1 LGSENLSFSSFP
13 FVGFSCPAVW
23 QTRAHSNAFQRTLA
37 NRLELFVQGCHTASV
52 KKIFLDE
59 APSRLTEIFDDAQ
72 SGSPVL
78 LVRGGEVAKL
88 ERLEPREFGGSIE
101 TLEKMLLEAVRGR
114 HADWTAAD
122 LEDIAKRVRKHRRE

>member
-1 LGSENLSFSSFP
+1 M
-13 FVGFSCPAVW
+13 
-23 QTRAHSNAFQRTLA
+23 
-37 NRLELFVQGCHTASV
+37 

-59 APSRLTEIFDDAQ
+59 ASPRLTEIFDDAQ

-101 TLEKMLLEAVRGR
+101 TLEKMLLEAVRGP

-122 LEDIAKRVRKHRRE
+122 LEDIAKRVREHRRGRVCAFGVPSGASGTWNITPLGTIERRVGN

>member
-1 LGSENLSFSSFP
+1 M
-13 FVGFSCPAVW
+13 
-23 QTRAHSNAFQRTLA
+23 
-37 NRLELFVQGCHTASV
+37 QGCHTAIV

-59 APSRLTEIFDDAQ
+59 APSQLTEIFDDAQ

-101 TLEKMLLEAVRGR
+101 TLEKMLLEAVRGP
-114 HADWTAAD
+114 HADWTTAD
-122 LEDIAKRVRKHRRE
+122 LEDIAKRVREHRCG